1 MPCIINPD
9 AKTSKEPGN
18 LWQAFC
24 GKTLYMSNKPYKS
37 LEDALHYG
45 GAICKKCRKIAEG
58 RATPEASQAEQDQKK
73 QDQARAEVAMM
84 ASAWLEDLATGE
96 SSSNLLLGKDG
107 EPDEHKVA
115 EAKKL
120 AQQLAAH
127 AKKLSK

>member
-18 LWQAFC
+18 LWEALC
-24 GKTLYMSNKPYKS
+24 GKTLYMSNKPHKS
-37 LEDALHYG
+37 LDSALRYG

-58 RATPEASQAEQDQKK
+58 RATPETSQAEQNQKK
-73 QDQARAEVAMM
+73 RDQARAEVAMM

-96 SSSNLLLGKDG
+96 SSSDLLLGKNG
-107 EPDEHKVA
+107 EPDEYKVA

-120 AQQLAAH
+120 AQQLAAY
-127 AKKLSK
+127 AKKTSK